1 MEGKLTPK
9 FRAFTVRRNVRL
21 NEIITDIGISI
32 PEPIDLKRPPSF
44 IYNTNALWDTGASNS
59 VITQKTAK
67 ILNLIPIRKVKVFH
81 GGGESN
87 ENVYLVKIY
96 LPNKFNIPNIHVT
109 ECSDISGRFGVLIG
123 MDIICFGDF
132 SITNVNKKTV
142 ASFRM
147 PSIKEIDY
155 VKEAKISKA

>member
-1 MEGKLTPK
+1 MEDKFTPK
-9 FRAFTVRRNVRL
+9 FRAFTIRPHKKL

-32 PEPIDLKRPPSF
+32 PEPIDLKGSPSF
-44 IYNTNALWDTGASNS
+44 IYNTNALWDTGATNS

-67 ILNLIPIRKVKVFH
+67 ILDLIPIRKVKVFH
-81 GGGESN
+81 GGGESS
-87 ENVYLVKIY
+87 ENVYLVSIY
-96 LPNKFNIPNIHVT
+96 LPNKFYIPNIHVT
-109 ECSDISGRFGVLIG
+109 ECSDISGRFEVLIG

-155 VKEAKISKA
+155 VKEAE